1 MTIKRVSTCTTNA
14 NLYNVAHV
22 RRVMRVAIL
31 GAGPAGLF
39 AALELA
45 PHTTVTV
52 IEEGLEPLK
61 RACPVSLKNNC
72 INCNP
77 CHVTSGVGGAGA
89 LSDGKLNLTY
99 KIGGDPQSLNRTP
112 EEIQELINYIDQM
125 FLQFGADTDTFGINE
140 GALEWLKRKAASN
153 GIEFISGKQRHMG
166 TDKTQVIVS
175 NFYEYLKDQGIQ
187 FQLKAKVED
196 IKRKNNTF
204 LLKTSKGDF
213 TCEYLLAAPGRAG
226 AYWLRTKANKLGAES
241 KYGPIDVGVR
251 VEFPAELYARIEN
264 VMYDAKFRLYTETYD
279 DLVRT
284 FCTNPHGF
292 VTVEKYESFILV
304 NGDARKDIKSDNTN
318 LALLSRIELTD
329 PVEDTTEYGRSIARL
344 ANTIGGGKPIL
355 QRYKDLI
362 RGKRSTWSRIS
373 RALIS
378 PTLKD
383 VTPGDVAMALPNR
396 VVKNMIEAIERLD
409 AVIEGIASGSTL
421 LYAPEIKF
429 YDTRYKVNEDMETRV
444 PGFFV
449 AGDASGLSRGIIYAA
464 VTGIIAARGIIK
476 KLSHNQE

>member
-1 MTIKRVSTCTTNA
+1 M
-14 NLYNVAHV
+14 HV
-22 RRVMRVAIL
+22 VII

-52 IEEGLEPLK
+52 VEEGQEPLK
-61 RACPVSLKNNC
+61 RECPVSLEQNC
-72 INCNP
+72 VNCRP

-99 KIGGDPQSLNRTP
+99 KIGGDPTLLRRTA
-112 EEIQELINYIDQM
+112 EEVQELINYIDQV
-125 FLQFGADTDTFGINE
+125 FIKFGADTDMFGMNE
-140 GALEWLKRKAASN
+140 RSLEWLKRKASST

-166 TDKTQVIVS
+166 TDKTRMIIS
-175 NFYEYLKDQGIQ
+175 NFYEYLRKQNVT
-187 FQLKAKVED
+187 FKLKTKVED
-196 IKRKNNTF
+196 IQKTGETF
-204 LLKTSKGDF
+204 VLKTSKGDM
-213 TCEYLLAAPGRAG
+213 TCDYLLAAPGRAG
-226 AYWLRTKANKLGAES
+226 AYWLRTTANKLGATS
-241 KYGPIDVGVR
+241 KYGPIDVGLR
-251 VEFPAELYARIEN
+251 VEFPAELYAPIER
-264 VMYDAKFRLYTETYD
+264 VMYDAKFHLYTRTYD
-279 DLVRT
+279 DFVRT

-304 NGDARKDIKSDNTN
+304 NGDARKDLKSDNTN
-318 LALLSRIELTD
+318 LALLSRVELTD

-355 QRYKDLI
+355 QRYKDLV

-396 VVKNMIEAIERLD
+396 IVRNMVEGIERLD
-409 AVIEGIASGSTL
+409 AVIEGIASDSTL

-429 YDTRYKVNEDMETRV
+429 YDTTYVVNKDLETQV

-449 AGDASGLSRGIIYAA
+449 AGDASGFSRGIIYAA
-464 VTGIIAARGIIK
+464 VTGIIAARGMTK
-476 KLSHNQE
+476 KVK

>member
-1 MTIKRVSTCTTNA
+1 M
-14 NLYNVAHV
+14 H
-22 RRVMRVAIL
+22 VAII

-45 PHTTVTV
+45 PHATVTV
-52 IEEGLEPLK
+52 VEEGLEPLK
-61 RACPVSLKNNC
+61 RDCPVSTKNNC
-72 INCNP
+72 MSCNP
-77 CHVTSGVGGAGA
+77 CHVTSGVGGAGT

-99 KIGGDPQSLNRTP
+99 KIGGDPESLKRTAG
-112 EEIQELINYIDQM
+112 EVQELINYIDVT
-125 FLQFGADTDTFGINE
+125 FLKFGADTEVFGTNE
-140 GALEWLKRKAASN
+140 RSLDWLKRKASSN

-166 TDKTQVIVS
+166 TDKTRVIVS
-175 NFYEYLKDQGIQ
+175 AFYDHLKSEGIN
-187 FQLKAKVED
+187 FQLKTKVED
-196 IKRKNNTF
+196 IARNNGQF
-204 LLKTSKGDF
+204 LLKTSKGTI
-213 TCEYLLAAPGRAG
+213 TCDYLLAAPGRAG
-226 AYWLRTKANKLGAES
+226 AYWLRGVANKLGAQS

-251 VEFPAELYARIEN
+251 VEFPAELYAPIER
-264 VMYDAKFRLYTETYD
+264 VMYDAKFHHYTKTYD

-292 VTVEKYESFILV
+292 VTLERYESFILV

-318 LALLSRIELTD
+318 LALLSRVELTD

-355 QRYKDLI
+355 QRYKDLV

-378 PTLKD
+378 PTLTD

-396 VVKNMIEAIERLD
+396 IVKNMIEGIERLD
-409 AVIEGIASGSTL
+409 AVIEGIASDSTL

-429 YDTRYKVNEDMETRV
+429 YDTSYVVTEDLETQI

-449 AGDASGLSRGIIYAA
+449 AGDASGFSRGIIYAS
-464 VTGIIAARGIIK
+464 VTGIIAARGILRK
-476 KLSHNQE
+476 MG

>member
-1 MTIKRVSTCTTNA
+1 MHVTI
-14 NLYNVAHV
+14 
-22 RRVMRVAIL
+22 I

-45 PHTTVTV
+45 PHCTVTV
-52 IEEGLEPLK
+52 VEEGLEPLK
-61 RACPVSLKNNC
+61 RNCPISVKNSC
-72 INCNP
+72 MNCNP

-99 KIGGDPQSLNRTP
+99 KIGGEPTSLKRTP
-112 EEIQELINYIDQM
+112 EEIQELINYIDQI
-125 FLQFGADTDTFGINE
+125 FLEFGAGSELFGTNE
-140 GALEWLKRKAASN
+140 KSLEWLKRKASSN
-153 GIEFISGKQRHMG
+153 SIEFISGKQRHMG
-166 TDKTQVIVS
+166 TDKTRLIIS
-175 NFYEYLKDQGIQ
+175 TFYEHLRNEGVK
-187 FQLKAKVED
+187 FQVKTKVED
-196 IKRKNNTF
+196 ISRADGGF
-204 LLKTSKGDF
+204 LLQTSKGDM
-213 TCEYLLAAPGRAG
+213 TCDYVLAAPGRAG
-226 AYWLRTKANKLGAES
+226 AYWLRNKANKLGAKS
-241 KYGPIDVGVR
+241 RYGPIDVGLR
-251 VEFPAELYARIEN
+251 VEFPAEIYARIEK
-264 VMYDAKFRLYTETYD
+264 VMYDAKFHLYTKTYD
-279 DLVRT
+279 DFVRT

-304 NGDARKDIKSDNTN
+304 NGDARKDVKSDNTN
-318 LALLSRIELTD
+318 LAVLSRVELTD

-396 VVKNMIEAIERLD
+396 IVKNMIEAVERLD
-409 AVIEGIASGSTL
+409 AVIEGIASDSTL

-429 YDTRYKVNEDMETRV
+429 YDTMYEVTRDLETEV

-449 AGDASGLSRGIIYAA
+449 AGDASGYSRGIIYAS
-464 VTGIIAARGIIK
+464 VTGIIAARGILK
-476 KLSHNQE
+476 RMK

>member
-1 MTIKRVSTCTTNA
+1 M
-14 NLYNVAHV
+14 H
-22 RRVMRVAIL
+22 VAII

-45 PHTTVTV
+45 PHATVTV
-52 IEEGLEPLK
+52 VEEGAEPSN
-61 RACPVSLKNNC
+61 RICPVSSQENC
-72 INCNP
+72 INCKP
-77 CHVTSGVGGAGA
+77 CHITSGVGGAGA

-99 KIGGDPQSLNRTP
+99 KIGGDPALLNRTP
-112 EEIQELINYIDQM
+112 EEIQELINYTDQV
-125 FLQFGADTDTFGINE
+125 FLKFGADSSVFGTNE
-140 GALEWLKRKAASN
+140 EALEWLKRKASSN

-166 TDKTQVIVS
+166 SDKTRMIVS
-175 NFYEYLKDQGIQ
+175 HFYEYLKQQNIH
-187 FQLKAKVED
+187 FQVHTKVED
-196 IKRKNNTF
+196 IQLRDGKF
-204 LLKTSKGDF
+204 LLKTAKGDI
-213 TCEYLLAAPGRAG
+213 TCDYLLAAPGRAG
-226 AYWLRTKANKLGAES
+226 AYWLRTKANKLGATS

-251 VEFPAELYARIEN
+251 VEFPAEIYAPIEN
-264 VMYDAKFRLYTETYD
+264 VMYDAKFHLYTKTYD

-304 NGDARKDIKSDNTN
+304 NGDARKDIQSENTN
-318 LALLSRIELTD
+318 LALLSRVELTD
-329 PVEDTTEYGRSIARL
+329 PVEDTTQYGRSMARL

-373 RALIS
+373 RASIS

-396 VVKNMIEAIERLD
+396 IVKNMIEAIERLD
-409 AVIEGIASGSTL
+409 AVIEGIASDSTL

-429 YDTRYKVNEDMETRV
+429 YDTTYVVNKDLETQV

-449 AGDASGLSRGIIYAA
+449 AGDASGFSRGIIYAS
-464 VTGIIAARGIIK
+464 VTGIIAGRGIIR
-476 KLSHNQE
+476 KLE

>member
-1 MTIKRVSTCTTNA
+1 MELHLLKGFLCVINA
-14 NLYNVAHV
+14 NLFNVSPV
-22 RRVMRVAIL
+22 RKIMHVAIL

-52 IEEGLEPLK
+52 IEEGLEPLQ
-61 RACPVSLKNNC
+61 RACPVSSENNC
-72 INCNP
+72 INCNL
-77 CHVTSGVGGAGA
+77 CHITSGVGGAGA

-99 KIGGDPQSLNRTP
+99 KIGGDPHSLKKTP
-112 EEIQELINYIDQM
+112 EKIQQLINYTDNM
-125 FLQFGADTDTFGINE
+125 FLQFGADTDTFGVNA
-140 GALEWLKRKAASN
+140 GALEWLKRKAASS

-166 TDKTQVIVS
+166 TDKTQVIIS
-175 NFYEYLKDQGIQ
+175 NFYEYLKNQGIQ
-187 FQLKAKVED
+187 FQLETKVED

-204 LLKTSKGDF
+204 LLKTSKGDV
-213 TCEYLLAAPGRAG
+213 TCDYLLAAPGRAG
-226 AYWLRTKANKLGAES
+226 AYWLRTKANKLGAVS

-318 LALLSRIELTD
+318 LALLSRVELTD

-396 VVKNMIEAIERLD
+396 IVKNMIEAIERLD
-409 AVIEGIASGSTL
+409 TVIEGIASGSTL

-429 YDTRYKVNEDMETRV
+429 YDTRYEVNSRMETTV

-449 AGDASGLSRGIIYAA
+449 AGDASGLSRGIVYAA
-464 VTGIIAARGIIK
+464 VTGIIAARGIINK
-476 KLSHNQE
+476 VNTG